1 MNKLRL
7 KTGDQVKVIAG
18 KDKGK
23 TGKIMQVFA
32 SSNKVVVEGVNVM
45 KKHLKSRG
53 QKEKGRVIELSAPLN
68 ISNVMLMDPA
78 KNAPT
83 RVRLEVRDGHKV
95 RIAKKSGEIV

>member
-32 SSNKVVVEGVNVM
+32 SSNKVVVAGVNVM

-68 ISNVMLMDPA
+68 VSNVMLLDPA

-83 RVRLEVRDGHKV
+83 RVRWEVRAGQKV